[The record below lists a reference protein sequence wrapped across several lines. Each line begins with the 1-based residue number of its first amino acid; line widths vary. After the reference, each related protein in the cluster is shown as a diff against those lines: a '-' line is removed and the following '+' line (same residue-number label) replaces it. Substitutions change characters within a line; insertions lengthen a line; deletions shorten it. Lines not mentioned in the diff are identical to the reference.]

1 MTKNALAPIDS
12 FKKELKLM
20 EPNFRP
26 LLPSSIK
33 PEKFE
38 ALVVSA
44 VTGNPKL
51 LECTRESLWKSCAQ
65 GAELGLSLNP
75 TMGEADILSVWN
87 NRLRANEAQFRP
99 RYKGLMKLAM
109 QSGEVTSIRSVIV
122 HENDKFEVIEGLR
135 RDLIH
140 KPALKNRGDMTHVY
154 CVWTLR
160 GVDEPQF
167 EVMDR
172 EQVYKIRGRSSS
184 KNKDG
189 NVVGPWVTDEPEM
202 WRKTVVRRAS
212 KYMPI
217 SCEAFVRAVAVD
229 NMAEGGM
236 TIEVTPDGEFI
247 EVVPD
252 DVVVEASQV
261 DSIEDILPDD
271 EPAPTRRPAK
281 KEALVDEVDMPTY
294 ERMDFGPTDTWETWC
309 TRAGTLLKSVPKEH
323 RGLWGSLHADLLA
336 EAEEQKPRVVARM
349 RALIGGAD

>member
-26 LLPSSIK
+26 LLPANIK

-38 ALVVSA
+38 ALVIAA
-44 VTGNPKL
+44 VAGNPKL
-51 LECTRESLWKSCAQ
+51 LECSRESLWRACVQ

-75 TMGEADILSVWN
+75 TMGEADILIVQG
-87 NRLRANEAQFRP
+87 AAQFRP
-99 RYKGLMKLAM
+99 RYKGLMKLAL
-109 QSGEVTSIRSVIV
+109 QSGEVTSIRSVLV
-122 HENDKFEVIEGLR
+122 HENDQFDVIEGLR
-135 RDLIH
+135 RDIIH
-140 KPALKNRGDMTHVY
+140 KPARGDRGPLTHVY

-160 GVDEPQF
+160 GLAEPQF

-172 EQVYKIRGRSSS
+172 QQVMRIKARSPSGS
-184 KNKDG
+184 KG
-189 NVVGPWVTDEPEM
+189 MGPWKTDEEEM

-217 SCEAFVRAVAVD
+217 SCEAFVKAVAVD
-229 NMAEGGM
+229 NFAEGG
-236 TIEVTPDGEFI
+236 TEIDVTAEGEF
-247 EVVPD
+247 
-252 DVVVEASQV
+252 VEAVSEEVIVESSQV

-271 EPAPTRRPAK
+271 EP
-281 KEALVDEVDMPTY
+281 EQEEVPTY

-309 TRAGTLLKSVPKEH
+309 TRAGTLLKSIPKGH